1 MRRIIQNSLREAL
14 QTLRGFMEQEA
25 NLRELEAVAG
35 QIAGCLKAGNKVLVF
50 GNGGSM
56 ADAMHFAE
64 ELTGRFRKDRKALPA
79 IALSDPSFLTCVAND
94 YGFDQVFARG
104 VQAYAVPGMWRSEF
118 PPAATR
124 PILSR
129 DWQPPAAPPATPF
142 CFQELPEEP
151 WQEPATT
158 SYWFRPLP
166 QPASRNCTPLSCTLS
181 SSAWNT
187 CYFPRN
193 RP

>member
-14 QTLRGFMEQEA
+14 QTLLGFMEQEA

-35 QIAGCLKAGNKVLVF
+35 LVAGCLKAGNKVLVF

-104 VQAYAVPGMWRSEF
+104 VQAYAIPGDVAIGISTSGDSPNIIQGLAAARGAACHTVLLSGASGGALAGVCDHQLLVPASSTAR
-118 PPAATR
+118 
-124 PILSR
+124 I
-129 DWQPPAAPPATPF
+129 
-142 CFQELPEEP
+142 QELHTLILHTLIECVEHLLFSEE
-151 WQEPATT
+151 
-158 SYWFRPLP
+158 
-166 QPASRNCTPLSCTLS
+166 
-181 SSAWNT
+181 
-187 CYFPRN
+187 
-193 RP
+193 

>member
-94 YGFDQVFARG
+94 YGFELLSAAPLDWA
-104 VQAYAVPGMWRSEF
+104 AVLGDP
-118 PPAATR
+118 ATR
-124 PILSR
+124 LRLSEKVSL
-129 DWQPPAAPPATPF
+129 PPGKALTTFTPG
-142 CFQELPEEP
+142 
-151 WQEPATT
+151 T
-158 SYWFRPLP
+158 
-166 QPASRNCTPLSCTLS
+166 
-181 SSAWNT
+181 WN
-187 CYFPRN
+187 
-193 RP
+193 

>member
-14 QTLRGFMEQEA
+14 QTLLGFMEQEA

-35 QIAGCLKAGNKVLVF
+35 LVAGCLKAGNKVLVF

-104 VQAYAVPGMWRSEF
+104 VQAYAIPGDVAIGISTSGDSPNIIQGLAAARGAACHTVMLSGASGGELAGACDHQLLVPASSTAR
-118 PPAATR
+118 
-124 PILSR
+124 I
-129 DWQPPAAPPATPF
+129 
-142 CFQELPEEP
+142 QELHTLILHTLIECVEHLLFSEE
-151 WQEPATT
+151 
-158 SYWFRPLP
+158 
-166 QPASRNCTPLSCTLS
+166 
-181 SSAWNT
+181 
-187 CYFPRN
+187 
-193 RP
+193 

>member
-1 MRRIIQNSLREAL
+1 MRQIIQNSLREAL
-14 QTLRGFMEQEA
+14 QTLLAFMEQEA

-35 QIAGCLKAGNKVLVF
+35 LIAGCLKAGNKVLIF

-104 VQAYAVPGMWRSEF
+104 VQAYASPGDVVIGISTSGNSPNVIQGLAAARSAACHTVLLSGTSGGALAEVCDNQILVPASSTAR
-118 PPAATR
+118 
-124 PILSR
+124 I
-129 DWQPPAAPPATPF
+129 
-142 CFQELPEEP
+142 QELHTLILHTLIECVEHILFPEE
-151 WQEPATT
+151 
-158 SYWFRPLP
+158 
-166 QPASRNCTPLSCTLS
+166 
-181 SSAWNT
+181 
-187 CYFPRN
+187 
-193 RP
+193 